1 MKTTESKFKETILR
15 SEANL
20 LTHPRPSAMLCPSLL
35 KESGEVHKWTW
46 GELRIITISL
56 VFILLTLTS
65 GELFAQKL
73 TDTIK
78 IQEVKVFGKRKIQEA
93 AAMVSRIDT
102 VALQMMKTQ
111 TISELL
117 SSYSPVFLK
126 SYGRGSTATASFRG
140 TASSHTQVYW
150 NGIKLNSPMRGDVDF
165 SLFPVYFIDD
175 ISLQHGGSSL
185 QSGSG
190 ALGGSILINNKPD
203 WTDRFSV
210 RYVQTIESFSTA
222 KEYLNV
228 GYGNGKFQFKTRLFS
243 DYSKNNFP
251 YYNYGVLPMHESVQ
265 KNAGYNKT
273 GLLQEAYYRHNK
285 HSFSAK
291 LWAYQSDRDLP
302 QLMSFEGDV
311 RKETQNDRNIRAV
324 GSWKYISGKS
334 RLEAIAG
341 YNHTELHYF
350 RASTEANF
358 VNFDSNSKEKSYSG
372 NLNFD
377 WNPLENLSLNW
388 ALNSA
393 DHQVSVFD
401 KVQKI
406 GYDHDRLELS
416 LLNSIHFQAFPKFF
430 VSFISRTE
438 LYDSKLVGLIP
449 SLGAEYLTGKNE
461 EISVKMNVSRNYHQP
476 GLNDL
481 YWIPGGNPYLKS
493 ENGLAGDLAFSISKR
508 TEKIHYS
515 GQITGFASLIDNWIV
530 WQPSASGASYWEA
543 SNLRKVFARGVETAF
558 SIHQKLANELF
569 FDFKANYSH
578 SETSNTDAVAS
589 VDKTR
594 GKQLIYTPKDKAN
607 LFIQLDY
614 NKYFLKV
621 NAPFTGKRYTT
632 SNNEESDYEKVLNPY
647 WLINTSLG
655 RSFTFRR
662 FSVDAAGTI
671 ENLLNTDYMAIL
683 WRPMPGRYYSLT
695 LQFSYRK

>member
-1 MKTTESKFKETILR
+1 MKFILKKHR
-15 SEANL
+15 
-20 LTHPRPSAMLCPSLL
+20 THPVASAMLCPSLQ
-35 KESGEVHKWTW
+35 KERGEVRSRTW
-46 GELRIITISL
+46 GEFRIILAPLIFIFLLLFSGKIS
-56 VFILLTLTS
+56 
-65 GELFAQKL
+65 AQKL

-78 IQEVKVFGKRKIQEA
+78 IQEVKVYGKRKIQEA
-93 AAMVSRIDT
+93 AAMGSRIDT

-210 RYVQTIESFSTA
+210 RYVQTVESFSTA

-228 GYGNGKFQFKTRLFS
+228 GYGNGKLQFKTRLFS
-243 DYSKNNFP
+243 DDSKNNFP

-265 KNAGYNKT
+265 KNAGYNKI
-273 GLLQEAYYRHNK
+273 GLLQEAYFRHNN

-291 LWAYQSDRDLP
+291 IWAYQSKRDLP

-311 RKETQNDRNIRAV
+311 RKETQNDQNFRAV
-324 GSWKYISGKS
+324 GSWKYISAKTK
-334 RLEAIAG
+334 LEAVTG
-341 YNHTELHYF
+341 YNQTELHYY

-358 VNFDSNSKEKSYSG
+358 VNFDSKSKEKSYSG
-372 NLNFD
+372 NLNLD
-377 WNPLENLSLNW
+377 WNPLESLSLNW

-393 DHQVSVFD
+393 YHQVSVFD

-416 LLNSIHFQAFPKFF
+416 LMNSIHFRVLPKFF
-430 VSFISRTE
+430 VSFISRSE
-438 LYDSKLVGLIP
+438 LYDNKLIGLIP

-481 YWIPGGNPYLKS
+481 YWMPGGNANLKS
-493 ENGLAGDLAFSISKR
+493 ENGLASDLAFSLSKR
-508 TEKIHYS
+508 TEKMNYS
-515 GQITGFASLIDNWIV
+515 AQITGFASLIDNWIV

-543 SNLRKVFARGVETAF
+543 SNLRKVFARGVETALSF
-558 SIHQKLANELF
+558 HQKLAKDVSM
-569 FDFKANYSH
+569 DFKANYSH
-578 SETSNTDAVAS
+578 AATSNIDAVSS

-594 GKQLIYTPKDKAN
+594 GKQLIYIPKDKAN
-607 LFIQLDY
+607 LFAQVDY
-614 NKYFLKV
+614 RKYFLKV

-647 WLINTSLG
+647 WLISTSVG
-655 RSFTFRR
+655 RSFTFSH
-662 FSVDAAGTI
+662 FTVDAVGTI

-695 LQFSYRK
+695 LQFSYKK